1 MMDKSYLELV
11 SKILAES
18 GFAITIVGPD
28 GPIVG
33 TKADMLVIDD
43 LSGMSREALKNATF
57 NLNYHGDVPIEQV
70 DFAALEQ
77 RILASW
83 ELLGLVGGGSCVSRS
98 INRFQ
103 QQRLRD
109 FHVIAHKRQ
118 IQQKQWETKAAIKS
132 RQLRNRQKG
141 R

>member
-1 MMDKSYLELV
+1 MLDKSYLELV

-43 LSGMSREALKNATF
+43 LSAIDRASLKNATF
-57 NLNYHGDVPIEQV
+57 NLNYHSDVPIEMV
-70 DFAALEQ
+70 DFAALEAK
-77 RILASW
+77 ILAAW
-83 ELLGLVGGGSCVSRS
+83 ERS
-98 INRFQ
+98 SMRKQFESVI
-103 QQRLRD
+103 RD
-109 FHVIAHKRQ
+109 QHVIVRKRQ

>member
-1 MMDKSYLELV
+1 MLDKSYLELV

-43 LSGMSREALKNATF
+43 LSAIDRASLKNATF
-57 NLNYHGDVPIEQV
+57 NLNYHSDVPIEMV
-70 DFAALEQ
+70 DFAALEAK
-77 RILASW
+77 ILAAW
-83 ELLGLVGGGSCVSRS
+83 ERS
-98 INRFQ
+98 SMRKQFESVI
-103 QQRLRD
+103 RD
-109 FHVIAHKRQ
+109 QHVIVRKRQ

-132 RQLRNRQKG
+132 RQLRNRQKE

>member
-1 MMDKSYLELV
+1 MMDKRYLELV

-28 GPIVG
+28 GPIAG

-43 LSGMSREALKNATF
+43 LSAIDRASLKNATF
-57 NLNYHGDVPIEQV
+57 NLNYHSDVPIEMV
-70 DFAALEQ
+70 DFAALEAK
-77 RILASW
+77 ILAAW
-83 ELLGLVGGGSCVSRS
+83 ERS
-98 INRFQ
+98 SMRKQFESVI
-103 QQRLRD
+103 RD
-109 FHVIAHKRQ
+109 QHVIVRKRQ